1 MAYGTR
7 ARNLLPLIVLV
18 AVLLRGPAAAAG
30 TPVGLRLVDRLL
42 DHLGQCRDYQFRVT
56 AYERQGDQEEER
68 TFRLFVKEERLVRIQ
83 VLAGRGKGSEAV
95 LDAQGRVRGRKRGLL
110 KTFATTL
117 KPDDRRIRSLR
128 GQPFWELA
136 CHHFLKE
143 LRARVAQPGTACEVE
158 WEGEPPGL
166 ARLVLQR
173 APATRETYWVDLGQI
188 HVLRGE
194 DLESGR
200 LVQRFAVSEVK
211 ENAGLSDAFFCF

>member
-30 TPVGLRLVDRLL
+30 TPEGLRLVDRLL
-42 DHLGQCRDYQFRVT
+42 DHLAQCRDYQCRVT

-110 KTFATTL
+110 TAFARTL
-117 KPDDRRIRSLR
+117 QPDDRRIRSLR
-128 GQPFWELA
+128 PTILGA
-136 CHHFLKE
+136 CLPSFPE
-143 LRARVAQPGTACEVE
+143 GAAGAGGAARD
-158 WEGEPPGL
+158 
-166 ARLVLQR
+166 R
-173 APATRETYWVDLGQI
+173 
-188 HVLRGE
+188 LRGRVGGGAAGAHTAGPPAGSGDPG
-194 DLESGR
+194 DLLGR
-200 LVQRFAVSEVK
+200 SRADARA
-211 ENAGLSDAFFCF
+211 AG